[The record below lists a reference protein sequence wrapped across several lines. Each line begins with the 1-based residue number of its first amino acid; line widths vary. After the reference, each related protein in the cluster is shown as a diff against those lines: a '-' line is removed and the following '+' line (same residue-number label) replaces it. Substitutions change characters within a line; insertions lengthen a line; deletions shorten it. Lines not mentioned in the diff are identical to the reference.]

1 MNQLLRAG
9 HTVTPQRR
17 RIAQALLASDRALTA
32 HELLAR
38 LSASGPA
45 VGLMTVYRT
54 LALLGAVGAVY
65 AIKDRHGDPG
75 EGHYVFCSDRH
86 HHHVICT
93 SCWRV
98 WEVEGCGV
106 APAQQQRVERATG
119 VQVEGHALDFF
130 GTCQACRG
138 A

>member
-17 RIAQALLASDRALTA
+17 RIAQELLASERALTA
-32 HELLAR
+32 RDLEAR
-38 LSASGPA
+38 LSRAGAA

-54 LALLGAVGAVY
+54 LALLAAVGAVY
-65 AIKDRHGDPG
+65 AVRERHGDPS

-93 SCWRV
+93 ACWRV
-98 WEVEGCGV
+98 WEVDGCGV
-106 APAQQQRVERATG
+106 APAQEDLVERATG
-119 VQVEGHALDFF
+119 VQVEAHALDFY
-130 GTCQACRG
+130 GTCEACRG